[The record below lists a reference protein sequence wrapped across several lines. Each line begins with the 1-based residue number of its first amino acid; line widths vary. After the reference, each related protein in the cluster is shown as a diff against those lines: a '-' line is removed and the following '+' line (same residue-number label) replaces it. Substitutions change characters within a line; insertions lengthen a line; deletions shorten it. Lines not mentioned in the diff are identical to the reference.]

1 MASSFLKGRHANFL
15 AETAGKET
23 VRYIAFANESR
34 DTLTDEITDETT
46 AYGTTP
52 MDVPALIDNSPSQAI
67 RTIPVSREK
76 VGVEI
81 TFDAILRIAKKEIDD
96 HEIELKIGDSFVLPG
111 TAEKFYVVKFFT
123 HMQVNDGFLEYVVAV
138 ARKVGRRG

>member
-1 MASSFLKGRHANFL
+1 M

-23 VRYIAFANESR
+23 VRYTAFANESR
-34 DTLTDEITDETT
+34 DTLTDEITDETS

-52 MDVPALIDNSPSQAI
+52 MDVPALIDNSPSQAM
-67 RTIPVSREK
+67 REK
-76 VGVEI
+76 VGVDI
-81 TFDAILRIAKKEIDD
+81 TFDAMLRIAKKEIDD

-123 HMQVNDGFLEYVVAV
+123 HMQVDDGFLEYVVAV

>member
-1 MASSFLKGRHANFL
+1 MASSFLKGRHAIFM

-23 VRYIAFANESR
+23 VRYTAFANESR
-34 DTLTDEITDETT
+34 DTLTDEITDETS

-52 MDVPALIDNSPSQAI
+52 MDVPALIDNSPSQAM
-67 RTIPVSREK
+67 REK
-76 VGVEI
+76 VGVDI
-81 TFDAILRIAKKEIDD
+81 TFDAMLRIAKKEIDD

-123 HMQVNDGFLEYVVAV
+123 HMQVDDGFLEYVVAV